1 MTSDTF
7 DFDTIFDLI
16 WREGGGGDWSTDMED
31 ATTLDESLWTEDGF
45 HPWDGMKY
53 GYELMTHCTYRQT
66 LETPAEFLTVGS
78 LWITDA
84 DGKVLADRW
93 AEDFQ

>member
-16 WREGGGGDWSTDMED
+16 WED
-31 ATTLDESLWTEDGF
+31 ADDGRTDGEEATSLDESLWTEDGF
-45 HPWDGMKY
+45 HPWDGLFY

>member
-16 WREGGGGDWSTDMED
+16 WED
-31 ATTLDESLWTEDGF
+31 ADDGRTDGEEATSLDESLWTEDGF
-45 HPWDGMKY
+45 HPWDGLFY
-53 GYELMTHCTYRQT
+53 GYELVTHCTYRQT
-66 LETPAEFLTVGS
+66 LETPAEYETVGR

-84 DGKVLADRW
+84 DGKELAEVDAR
-93 AEDFQ
+93 EFQ